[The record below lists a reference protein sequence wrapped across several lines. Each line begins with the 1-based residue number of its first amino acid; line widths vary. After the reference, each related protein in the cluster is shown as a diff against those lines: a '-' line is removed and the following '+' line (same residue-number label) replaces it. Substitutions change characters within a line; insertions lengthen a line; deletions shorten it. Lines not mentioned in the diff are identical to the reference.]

1 MSVDVEIYM
10 NNFQKF
16 FQENPNDLL
25 SLIPK
30 EKENEFFVKVRQ
42 IANQN
47 YENKT
52 EVSLTRTQLLNI
64 CRELNQKVVDS
75 KKDKNV
81 VVNTSFGQISL
92 N

>member
-47 YENKT
+47 YENKS

-81 VVNTSFGQISL
+81 VVNTSFGQLSL